1 MRTRQLGDI
10 VRGVLL
16 EDTKFKGFEVGVQAT
31 KSARS
36 YSSGSSL
43 RGGEP
48 AGEPAEPEAGSS
60 GPTSPDEVVKLPY
73 DTAPQEDINFYRAV
87 LRGIGAPESDNNLRF
102 MNAWRQAEGGN
113 ALFNPFN
120 TTQRAEGATNYNK
133 ATVKNYVS
141 EEQGIASTVKT
152 LLYKYYDRIVADMRA
167 DSPATKTASN
177 HDQLKV
183 WGTGTL
189 ISTVL
194 KGKALKPPP
203 IARAKK
209 AT

>member
-16 EDTKFKGFEVGVQAT
+16 EDTKFKGFGVGVQAT

-36 YSSGSSL
+36 YTSGSSL
-43 RGGEP
+43 RGAEQ
-48 AGEPAEPEAGSS
+48 AEEPEEKPAA
-60 GPTSPDEVVKLPY
+60 SPDEVVKLPY
-73 DTAPQEDINFYRAV
+73 DTAPQEDINFYNAV